1 MNSNTGPHNRVFPRA
16 RRRTTLDQERIMS
29 QILTDVE
36 ARTSHVAP
44 AGPAFGR
51 QMFDVAMA
59 RLRKVALF
67 RNIKR
72 KLVQFDRGHEN
83 TIYRN
88 SEVAQKGLVASW
100 RQLQAAGVILPL
112 EQVGF
117 SRFSEFE
124 EDGHLLYLLT
134 LAGSASRTVVEI
146 SSQDGR
152 TCMATNLLVHH
163 RWRGFL
169 FDGDSVFVDEGR
181 RFFANHPATRAL
193 PPVMKSEWFTRD
205 NVNRVLASAGVP
217 DDIDVL
223 SLDIDGNDLHLWNA
237 MTMRPRILICE
248 FNNAVPS
255 ELSLTIPYRAD
266 FNYAVLPP
274 DQAFFRSASLA
285 AYVAVSRR
293 KGYRLVGMNAHGFN
307 AIFLRDDVLAAEMPE
322 IPVSALD
329 ANPAVAGTR
338 AKWWPKLAH
347 LQWLEVPADGNL

>member
-1 MNSNTGPHNRVFPRA
+1 
-16 RRRTTLDQERIMS
+16 LDLESTMS
-29 QILTDVE
+29 QTLTDIE
-36 ARTSHVAP
+36 TRTSHVAP
-44 AGPAFGR
+44 AGSAFGR
-51 QMFDVAMA
+51 QMFDAAMA
-59 RLRKVALF
+59 RLRRLSLL
-67 RNIKR
+67 RNLKR
-72 KLVQFDRGHEN
+72 KLIQFERGHEEA
-83 TIYRN
+83 IYRG
-88 SEVAQKGLVASW
+88 SDVAQKSLIASW
-100 RQLQAAGVILPL
+100 KQLQATGVILPL

-169 FDGDSVFVDEGR
+169 FDGDPVWVDEGR
-181 RFFANHPATRAL
+181 RFFAKHLATRAM
-193 PPVMKSEWFTRD
+193 PPVMRSEWFTRD

-217 DDIDVL
+217 DEVDVL
-223 SLDIDGNDLHLWNA
+223 SLDIDGNDLHLWSA
-237 MTMRPRILICE
+237 MSMRPRILICE

-255 ELSLTIPYRAD
+255 DLALTIPYRPD
-266 FNYAVLPP
+266 FNYAALPP

-293 KGYRLVGMNAHGFN
+293 KGYRLVGINALGFN

-322 IPVSALD
+322 IPASTLD
-329 ANPAVAGTR
+329 ANWATAETR
-338 AKWWPKLAH
+338 AQWWPKVSH

>member
-1 MNSNTGPHNRVFPRA
+1 
-16 RRRTTLDQERIMS
+16 MS
-29 QILTDVE
+29 QISTDIE
-36 ARTSHVAP
+36 TRTSYVAP
-44 AGPAFGR
+44 ASPGLGR
-51 QMFDVAMA
+51 QLSDAVMT
-59 RLRKVALF
+59 RLRKVSFL

-72 KLVQFDRGHEN
+72 KLVQFDQGHEEA
-83 TIYRN
+83 IYRG
-88 SEVAQKGLVASW
+88 SEVAQRTLIASW
-100 RQLQAAGVILPL
+100 KQLQAAGVILPL
-112 EQVGF
+112 DQVGF

-163 RWRGFL
+163 RWTGFL
-169 FDGDSVFVDEGR
+169 FDGDPVWVDEGK
-181 RFFANHPATRAL
+181 RFFAKHPATRAQ
-193 PPVMKSEWFTRD
+193 PPVMQSEWFTRD

-217 DDIDVL
+217 EDVDVL

-255 ELSLTIPYRAD
+255 EMSLTIPYRPD
-266 FNYAVLPP
+266 FNFAELPA
-274 DQAFFRSASLA
+274 DQALFRSASLA

-293 KGYRLVGMNAHGFN
+293 KGYRLVGMNALGFN
-307 AIFLRDDVLAAEMPE
+307 AIFLRDDVLTAEMPE
-322 IPVSALD
+322 IPTSTLD
-329 ANPAVAGTR
+329 SNPATIETR

>member
-1 MNSNTGPHNRVFPRA
+1 V
-16 RRRTTLDQERIMS
+16 DQERIMS
-29 QILTDVE
+29 QILTDIE
-36 ARTSHVAP
+36 TRTSHVAP
-44 AGPAFGR
+44 TRPTFGR

-59 RLRKVALF
+59 RLRNVSLL

-72 KLVQFDRGHEN
+72 KLLQFDRGHEEA
-83 TIYRN
+83 IYRN
-88 SEVAQKGLVASW
+88 SDVSQKSLIASW

-134 LAGSASRTVVEI
+134 LAGSASRTVIEI

-163 RWRGFL
+163 QWRGFL
-169 FDGDSVFVDEGR
+169 FDGDPVWVDEGR
-181 RFFANHPATRAL
+181 RFFAKHVATRAQ

-217 DDIDVL
+217 EDVDVL

-255 ELSLTIPYRAD
+255 ELSLTIPYRPD
-266 FNYAVLPP
+266 FNYAALPA

-293 KGYRLVGMNAHGFN
+293 KGYRLVGINALGFN
-307 AIFLRDDVLAAEMPE
+307 AIFLRDDVLPAEMPE
-322 IPVSALD
+322 IPVSVLD
-329 ANPAVAGTR
+329 TNSATTETR
-338 AKWWPKLAH
+338 AKWWPKVSH
-347 LQWLEVPADGNL
+347 LQWLEVPADGGL